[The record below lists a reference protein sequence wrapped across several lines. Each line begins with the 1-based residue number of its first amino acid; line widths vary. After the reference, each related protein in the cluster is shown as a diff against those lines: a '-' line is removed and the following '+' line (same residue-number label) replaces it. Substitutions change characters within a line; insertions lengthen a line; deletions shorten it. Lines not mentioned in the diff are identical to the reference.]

1 LQPRPARYTAL
12 IHLSLLAG
20 GAVRPCDLEKSRE
33 IVFHVLPLG
42 QVERALILL
51 EGMDGLTVAAGTG
64 ANYLLVRYNVC
75 EYTLEGLETALSN
88 QGFHL
93 DNSLLCKLRRAL
105 AYFCESVQ
113 RRNVA
118 ANEPD
123 IKSQQAFMKVY
134 ERHLHGDSDET
145 PEEWRGYK

>member
-1 LQPRPARYTAL
+1 M
-12 IHLSLLAG
+12 
-20 GAVRPCDLEKSRE
+20 RPCDLEKNRE
-33 IVFHVLPLG
+33 IVFHSLPAG
-42 QVERALILL
+42 QVERALALL
-51 EGMDGLTVAAGTG
+51 QGQEGLDVTAGVDPCT
-64 ANYLLVRYNVC
+64 LLVRYHVC
-75 EYTLEGLETALSN
+75 EYTLEGLETALAS

-93 DNSLLCKLRRAL
+93 DNSLLSKLKRAL

>member
-1 LQPRPARYTAL
+1 M
-12 IHLSLLAG
+12 
-20 GAVRPCDLEKSRE
+20 RPCDLEKIRE
-33 IVFHVLPLG
+33 VVFHDLPEG
-42 QVERALILL
+42 QAERARVLL
-51 EGMDGLTVAAGTG
+51 EGLEGLIVTKGPDSRR
-64 ANYLLVRYNVC
+64 LLVRYSVC
-75 EYTLEGLETALSN
+75 EYTLEGLETALSS

-93 DNSLLCKLRRAL
+93 DNSLISKLKRAL
-105 AYFCESVQ
+105 AYFCEGVQ

-134 ERHLHGDSDET
+134 ERHLHGDSDDT

>member
-1 LQPRPARYTAL
+1 M
-12 IHLSLLAG
+12 
-20 GAVRPCDLEKSRE
+20 RPCDLEKSRE
-33 IVFHVLPLG
+33 IVFHSLPSG
-42 QVERALILL
+42 QAERALSLL
-51 EGMDGLTVAAGTG
+51 EGLDGLEVTVG
-64 ANYLLVRYNVC
+64 AEANRLLVRYHIC
-75 EYTLEGLETALSN
+75 EYTLEGLELALAS

-93 DNSLLCKLRRAL
+93 DNSLLSKLKRAL

-134 ERHLHGDSDET
+134 ERHLHGDCDDT

>member
-1 LQPRPARYTAL
+1 M
-12 IHLSLLAG
+12 
-20 GAVRPCDLEKSRE
+20 RPCDLEKTRE
-33 IVFHVLPLG
+33 IVFYPLPID
-42 QVERALILL
+42 QAERALSLLAGL
-51 EGMDGLTVAAGTG
+51 EGLDVTAG
-64 ANYLLVRYNVC
+64 ADRYRLQVRYHIC
-75 EYTLEGLETALSN
+75 EYTLEGLETALAN

-93 DNSLLCKLRRAL
+93 DNSLLSKLKRAL

-134 ERHLHGDSDET
+134 ERHLHGDCDET
-145 PEEWRGYK
+145 PEEWRSYK